1 MGSIPASRAS
11 FLRRCG
17 PSSNNNTRDFVEQRV
32 KPRLPVRWRGFLARS
47 VEDRQFVTV
56 DNISED
62 GAGIHCDFGGY
73 RMGEKLTL
81 VMEMPPKPGGAAKA
95 TILQA
100 TVNIVYVVAE
110 AKTGQFRIGLKIVDM
125 NDLTR
130 STFLKLLA

>member
-1 MGSIPASRAS
+1 M
-11 FLRRCG
+11 
-17 PSSNNNTRDFVEQRV
+17 EQRV

-62 GAGIHCDFGGY
+62 GAGLHCDFGGF

-81 VMEMPPKPGGAAKA
+81 VMEMPPKPGGAPKA

-100 TVNIVYVVAE
+100 MVTIVYVVAE

-130 STFLKLLA
+130 STFQKLLA